1 MKYFWFGW
9 LMAVG
14 SSSCSL
20 PAEQQANT
28 IVNIRWNR
36 DPESLSP
43 LTQPNQNAV
52 DAANLLHCG
61 LLQVDLANGIYL
73 PALADSLPQVQL
85 VGDSLTHLHYQLRR
99 AATWDSGRPVLAT
112 DVAFTLKLLFSPG
125 LPNEK
130 ARSQISFIHDIK
142 LDSANPRRFTF
153 ICRGQAQ
160 EFSFESGDFAIL
172 PEDALDPTHSLRQF
186 SVASLLDYPAS
197 PKAAP
202 TLAALAKRYQ
212 QADLGHHPDR
222 LPGCGPYKLVGWKTD
237 HLVTFERKAHWWADK
252 LKSAPVVLQAKP
264 TQLRFKI
271 IPDDAPATLALRRH
285 ELDVLPQVSARDFQ
299 RLQQSSAARQDFAF
313 YSTVSYEVVTA
324 GFNTRRPVLHDS
336 LTRQALSKLFD
347 PERLLQATQLGQGLR
362 TVGLVHPN
370 DRRYY
375 DSSLPLPAYNL
386 PQAQALLQRAGWRR
400 QPTGWT
406 RVATNKK
413 AELLA
418 LVLRYKTGD
427 STFKLIALQ
436 FKAAAALLNIPVEL
450 RPTEGSSLTTALK
463 EGDFDMYIRT
473 QKGNP
478 FAFNYASMLHSRNV
492 NEGNFTKFGTPT
504 TDRLIEAVATAS
516 TPVRKRQL
524 IHRFQAM
531 LQQQMPLFPLF
542 FLSYRIVADRRIH
555 DLYPSAIKPG
565 YSAPTIT
572 WAGSTQPRLAQQ

>member
-1 MKYFWFGW
+1 WF
-9 LMAVG
+9 
-14 SSSCSL
+14 S
-20 PAEQQANT
+20 
-28 IVNIRWNR
+28 
-36 DPESLSP
+36 ESFFR
-43 LTQPNQNAV
+43 T
-52 DAANLLHCG
+52 
-61 LLQVDLANGIYL
+61 
-73 PALADSLPQVQL
+73 
-85 VGDSLTHLHYQLRR
+85 
-99 AATWDSGRPVLAT
+99 
-112 DVAFTLKLLFSPG
+112 
-125 LPNEK
+125 
-130 ARSQISFIHDIK
+130 RSVTSHPCTACESK
-142 LDSANPRRFTF
+142 KRRRF
-153 ICRGQAQ
+153 R
-160 EFSFESGDFAIL
+160 
-172 PEDALDPTHSLRQF
+172 
-186 SVASLLDYPAS
+186 
-197 PKAAP
+197 
-202 TLAALAKRYQ
+202 
-212 QADLGHHPDR
+212 
-222 LPGCGPYKLVGWKTD
+222 
-237 HLVTFERKAHWWADK
+237 ADK
-252 LKSAPVVLQAKP
+252 SVPAVLQAKP

-313 YSTVSYEVVTA
+313 YSTVSYDV
-324 GFNTRRPVLHDS
+324 
-336 LTRQALSKLFD
+336 LFD

-406 RVATNKK
+406 REKT
-413 AELLA
+413 ELLA

-450 RPTEGSSLTTALK
+450 RPTESSSLTTALK

-516 TPVRKRQL
+516 TPVQKRQL

-555 DLYPSAIKPG
+555 DLYPSALKPG

-572 WAGSTQPRLAQQ
+572 W